1 MEFKKTFISAA
12 VLALFLGTSDVQ
24 AVKLGRHGN
33 FSAGK
38 EPDTPVE
45 NSFLQVGFIE
55 NETEPETQGQ
65 MID

>member
-1 MEFKKTFISAA
+1 

>member
-24 AVKLGRHGN
+24 GVKLGRHAN

-38 EPDTPVE
+38 EVDEPAE

-55 NETEPETQGQ
+55 NESEPETQGQ

>member
-1 MEFKKTFISAA
+1 MEFKKTFISAV

-24 AVKLGRHGN
+24 GVKLGRHGN
-33 FSAGK
+33 FSSGK
-38 EPDTPVE
+38 EPEELVE

-55 NETEPETQGQ
+55 NESEPETQDQ